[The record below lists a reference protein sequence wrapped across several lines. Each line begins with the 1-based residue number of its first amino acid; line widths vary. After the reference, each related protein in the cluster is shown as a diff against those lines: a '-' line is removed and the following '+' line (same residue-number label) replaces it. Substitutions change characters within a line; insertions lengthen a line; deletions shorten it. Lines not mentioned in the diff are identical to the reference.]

1 MTARESWSKNLRC
14 PVCGLEGV
22 ARLSHLDD
30 LPNQYET
37 KTTVDECPSGFK
49 FREDEDDSNIFRF
62 FCAADNVTA
71 DQ

>member
-1 MTARESWSKNLRC
+1 MPERESWSKNLRC

-22 ARLSHLDD
+22 AQLSHLDD
-30 LPNQYET
+30 GTDQYET
-37 KTTVDECPSGFK
+37 KTTVDKCPNGFK

-62 FCAADNVTA
+62 FCTAHNASA